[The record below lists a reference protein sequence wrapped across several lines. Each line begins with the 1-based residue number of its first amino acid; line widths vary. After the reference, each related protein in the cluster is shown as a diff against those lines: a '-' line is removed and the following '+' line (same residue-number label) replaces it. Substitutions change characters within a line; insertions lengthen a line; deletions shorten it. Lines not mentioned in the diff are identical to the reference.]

1 MQRLS
6 RTTLALALVALSAA
20 GAFGKDNASASR
32 AEEVLKQARA
42 AVGGEAKLGGVRAL
56 SVKGKFRR
64 VMGEREMSGERE
76 FDLLLPDKYMSTET
90 IVIQGMAMTIT
101 NTRAVNGPEFWSSGG
116 GRGGRPGG
124 NMFVMRGDGKEP
136 TPEDL
141 ARAEQ
146 EQARHMRVEMARYV
160 LALLLT
166 PTPSFPLEFSYFGE
180 ATADDGSADVI
191 DATGPEGFSARL
203 FLDKQTHLPLMLTY
217 RAPKPR
223 VVTMTMQGGP
233 RGGGGGAAGAAGGH
247 GKTKEEILKEAQD
260 RMKAQGEAK
269 PEEVEMQVRFGDYK
283 ESGGLLLPH
292 RIASGPDGETS
303 EEWEIKSYSVN
314 PQFKA
319 DKFQKK

>member
-1 MQRLS
+1 ML
-6 RTTLALALVALSAA
+6 TVALIALSVA
-20 GAFGKDNASASR
+20 GTFGKDNTSASR

-42 AVGGEAKLGGVRAL
+42 AVGGESKIGGVRGL
-56 SVKGKFRR
+56 SIKGKFRR

-76 FDLLLPDKYMSTET
+76 FDLLLPDKYMRTES
-90 IVIQGMAMTIT
+90 IVMPGMAMTI
-101 NTRAVNGPEFWSSGG
+101 NNSRAVSGQEFWSSGG
-116 GRGGRPGG
+116 RMGRPGG
-124 NMFVMRGDGKEP
+124 TSFVMRADGKEP

-141 ARAEQ
+141 AKADQ
-146 EQARHMRVEMARYV
+146 EQARQMRVEMARYV

-166 PTPSFPLEFSYFGE
+166 PTPAFPLEFSYFGE

-203 FLDKQTHLPLMLTY
+203 FLDKQTHLPLMLSY

-223 VVTMTMQGGP
+223 VVTMMQPGGP
-233 RGGGGGAAGAAGGH
+233 RGGTHG
-247 GKTKEEILKEAQD
+247 GKTPEELVKEAQQK
-260 RMKAQGEAK
+260 MKEQGEAK
-269 PEEVEMQVRFGDYK
+269 PEEVEMQIRFSDYK

-292 RIASGPDGETS
+292 RIASGPDGETT

>member
-1 MQRLS
+1 M
-6 RTTLALALVALSAA
+6 LALALAALSAG
-20 GAFGKDNASASR
+20 GALGRDNASASR
-32 AEEVLKQARA
+32 AEEVLKQAREA
-42 AVGGEAKLGGVRAL
+42 LGGESKIGGVRGL
-56 SVKGKFRR
+56 SIKGKFRR

-76 FDLLLPDKYMSTET
+76 FDLLLPDKYMRTES
-90 IVIQGMAMTIT
+90 IVMPGMAMTV
-101 NTRAVNGPEFWSSGG
+101 NNSRAVSGREFWSSGG
-116 GRGGRPGG
+116 RMGRPGG
-124 NMFVMRGDGKEP
+124 TSFIMRGDGREP

-146 EQARHMRVEMARYV
+146 EQARQMRAEMARYV

-191 DATGPEGFSARL
+191 DATGPDGFSARL
-203 FLDKQTHLPLMLTY
+203 FLDKQTHLPLMLSY

-223 VVTMTMQGGP
+223 VNTMMQHGGP
-233 RGGGGGAAGAAGGH
+233 GGGGGAAGAQGGKA
-247 GKTKEEILKEAQD
+247 KTPEELVKEAQA
-260 RMKAQGEAK
+260 RMKEQGEAK
-269 PEEVEMQVRFGDYK
+269 PEEVEMQIRFSDYK

-292 RIASGPDGETS
+292 RIASGPDGETT

>member
-6 RTTLALALVALSAA
+6 RITLALALAALSAA
-20 GAFGKDNASASR
+20 GAFGKDGASASR

-42 AVGGEAKLGGVRAL
+42 AVGGGAKLGGVRAL

-76 FDLLLPDKYMSTET
+76 LDLLLPDKYMSTDT

-101 NTRAVNGPEFWSSGG
+101 NSRAINGSEFWSSGG
-116 GRGGRPGG
+116 RAGGRPGG
-124 NMFVMRGDGKEP
+124 TSFIMRGDGKEP

-146 EQARHMRVEMARYV
+146 EQARNMRVEMARYV

-166 PTPSFPLEFSYFGE
+166 PTPNFPLEFSYFGE

-191 DATGPEGFSARL
+191 DATGPEGFAARL
-203 FLDKQTHLPLMLTY
+203 FLDKQTHLPLMLSY

-223 VVTMTMQGGP
+223 VVTMMQVGP
-233 RGGGGGAAGAAGGH
+233 RGGGGAAGGH
-247 GKTKEEILKEAQD
+247 GKTKEELLKEAQD
-260 RMKAQGEAK
+260 KMKAQAEAK
-269 PEEVEMQVRFGDYK
+269 PEEVEMQVRFGDYR

-292 RIASGPDGETS
+292 RIASGPEGETT

>member
-1 MQRLS
+1 M
-6 RTTLALALVALSAA
+6 LALALVALGAGGAA
-20 GAFGKDNASASR
+20 GRDHASASR

-42 AVGGEAKLGGVRAL
+42 AVGGESKIGGVRGL
-56 SVKGKFRR
+56 SIKGKYRR
-64 VMGEREMSGERE
+64 VMGEREMAGERE
-76 FDLLLPDKYMSTET
+76 FDLLLPDKYMRSES
-90 IVIQGMAMTIT
+90 VVLPGMAMTV
-101 NTRAVNGPEFWSSGG
+101 NNSRAISGQEFWASGG
-116 GRGGRPGG
+116 RMGRPGG
-124 NMFVMRGDGKEP
+124 TAFIMRGDGKEP

-146 EQARHMRVEMARYV
+146 EQARQMRAEMARYV

-166 PTPSFPLEFSYFGE
+166 PTPAFPLEFSYFGE

-191 DATGPEGFSARL
+191 DAAGPEGFSARL
-203 FLDKQTHLPLMLTY
+203 FLDKQTHLPLMLSY

-223 VVTMTMQGGP
+223 VITMVQQGGT
-233 RGGGGGAAGAAGGH
+233 RGGGGAAGAHG
-247 GKTKEEILKEAQD
+247 GKTPEELVKEAQD
-260 RMKAQGEAK
+260 KMKAQGEAK
-269 PEEVEMQVRFGDYK
+269 PEEVEMQIRFSDYK

-292 RIASGPDGETS
+292 RIASGPDGETT